1 MKDGLKPPIDCEKT
15 FVSIGFCPS
24 TGVIDSYWLQN
35 VLDNPKEGFF
45 FHVPSRTVTVGVG
58 GRNLRSLKMSTL
70 KATGSSRMLSVF
82 LVGGLE
88 SWNFYLLNMVSG

>member
-1 MKDGLKPPIDCEKT
+1 M
-15 FVSIGFCPS
+15 
-24 TGVIDSYWLQN
+24 
-35 VLDNPKEGFF
+35 
-45 FHVPSRTVTVGVG
+45 TVGVG